1 MGGNKEYVMLFKY
14 YDIHVQDILALV
26 PFPLS
31 FTLYFGTNRRTAVHC
46 TTKCSLSKSQF
57 RVIHETM
64 HTLGF
69 WHESTR
75 PDRDEHIAIQWDDL
89 NTDLAN
95 ATYKIMDFQEA
106 NAVGEYDVCS
116 IMHTKDNYPLNE
128 ENGKKKKM
136 I

>member
-1 MGGNKEYVMLFKY
+1 
-14 YDIHVQDILALV
+14 
-26 PFPLS
+26 
-31 FTLYFGTNRRTAVHC
+31 
-46 TTKCSLSKSQF
+46 
-57 RVIHETM
+57 M

-89 NTDLAN
+89 NSDLAN
-95 ATYKIMDFQEA
+95 ATYKIMGFQEA